1 MSLERAPKN
10 DGGNAY
16 RFVNVVVYTRASWY
30 DVVFM
35 RPAIVG
41 IGVTVREKVSQRE
54 LQAMDKKMIM
64 ADEQTD
70 IGW

>member
-1 MSLERAPKN
+1 
-10 DGGNAY
+10 
-16 RFVNVVVYTRASWY
+16 
-30 DVVFM
+30 M